1 MQTNQI
7 PRPIIDLLHKR
18 GITNIEEF
26 FSTNLRELPDL
37 LSLKDLSIASDRIIQ
52 AINNNEKIGVYGDYD
67 VDGTTSC
74 ALLFHFLN

>member
-7 PRPIIDLLHKR
+7 PSQLL
-18 GITNIEEF
+18 IF
-26 FSTNLRELPDL
+26 FKKEVLQILKTFFRQIFENFLTF
-37 LSLKDLSIASDRIIQ
+37 SLKDLSIASERIK

-74 ALLFHFLN
+74 ALLFHF